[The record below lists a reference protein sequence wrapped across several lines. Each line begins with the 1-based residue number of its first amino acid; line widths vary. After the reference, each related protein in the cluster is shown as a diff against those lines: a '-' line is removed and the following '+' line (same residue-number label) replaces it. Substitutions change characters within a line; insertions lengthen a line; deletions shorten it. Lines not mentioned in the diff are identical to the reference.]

1 MNRHLKRGLVAA
13 LIAFSL
19 VLIGGALSIYF
30 DPPIDVPSVGY
41 YALGLLV
48 KAGLALGIG
57 ASFIIFALVGLGSAM
72 VANAEKSWVR
82 LVILGSIIIFGSAYA
97 YLSEPQKH
105 AAVNQEKEYLKEV
118 K

>member
-1 MNRHLKRGLVAA
+1 M
-13 LIAFSL
+13 IAFSL

-97 YLSEPQKH
+97 YLSQPQKH
-105 AAVNQEKEYLKEV
+105 VALNQEKEYLKEV